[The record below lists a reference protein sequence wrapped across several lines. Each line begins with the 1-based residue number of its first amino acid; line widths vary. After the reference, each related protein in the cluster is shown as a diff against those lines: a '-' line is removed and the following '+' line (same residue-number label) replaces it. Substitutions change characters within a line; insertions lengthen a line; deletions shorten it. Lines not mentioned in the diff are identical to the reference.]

1 MIGWDRGG
9 FQRHNLTRI
18 SADRERGAMVMDV
31 RTHQSR
37 RVGMTRKVQRRGR
50 EEMHK
55 ESEKAA
61 PGT

>member
-1 MIGWDRGG
+1 MG
-9 FQRHNLTRI
+9 
-18 SADRERGAMVMDV
+18 V

-50 EEMHK
+50 EEMHE